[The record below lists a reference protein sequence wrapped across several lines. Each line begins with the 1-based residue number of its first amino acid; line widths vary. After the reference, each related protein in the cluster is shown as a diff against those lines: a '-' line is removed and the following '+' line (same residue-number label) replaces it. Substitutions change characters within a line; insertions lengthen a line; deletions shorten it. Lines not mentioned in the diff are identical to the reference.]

1 MEIECKECNGNGVV
15 SVFGGCTQPPSNC
28 CGGCEVDAFCEECKG
43 SGILEIDPYDYV
55 EEHREDLHEDILEL
69 KDKLVEFF
77 SKEIV
82 EEYLIEVSKNL

>member
-28 CGGCEVDAFCEECKG
+28 CGGCEVDESCQKCNG
-43 SGILEIDPYDYV
+43 YGVIEIDAYEYV
-55 EEHREDLHEDILEL
+55 EEHREDLHEEIIEI

-82 EEYLIEVSKNL
+82 EEYLIEVSKSL

>member
-1 MEIECKECNGNGVV
+1 MEIECKECNGNGITP
-15 SVFGGCTQPPSNC
+15 VFGGCNQLPSNC

-43 SGILEIDPYDYV
+43 SGIIEIDPYEYV
-55 EEHREDLHEDILEL
+55 EEHREDLHEKTLEL
-69 KDKLVEFF
+69 TVLLVDFF